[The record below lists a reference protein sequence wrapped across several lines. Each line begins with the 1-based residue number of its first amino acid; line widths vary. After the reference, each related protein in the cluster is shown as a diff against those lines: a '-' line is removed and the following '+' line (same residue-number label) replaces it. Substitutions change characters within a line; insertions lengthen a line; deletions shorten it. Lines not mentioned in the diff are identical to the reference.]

1 MDGAPALD
9 AEGVYFICPLCP
21 TSTKRSDMDNHM
33 TSCLETV
40 GGMMLSC
47 IETVLLEGKDLEYYQ
62 NLKNQTIVIIVSNKT
77 KAKQ

>member
-1 MDGAPALD
+1 MSINVILLYCFIILQPKEVDGAPALD

-21 TSTKRSDMDNHM
+21 TSTKRSDMDKHM

-47 IETVLLEGKDLEYYQ
+47 IETVLLEGKDLE
-62 NLKNQTIVIIVSNKT
+62 
-77 KAKQ
+77 